1 MTADTLTISTLADE
15 AYRAFRHRT
24 RATSGD
30 GYWTLDE
37 GAPDWIRDMIRE
49 AHSDMLPDDWRYDC
63 IHSALGHISDT
74 GADDTDDLD
83 DAGHEFADRHV
94 DAYSAARLEW
104 LSSNLMRAGYC
115 DEAEQEVGYPGI
127 AEGGIFQMIGL
138 GQYAESLEVFES
150 VRQSLAE
157 RMDDLNA

>member
-1 MTADTLTISTLADE
+1 MGADTLSISTLADE
-15 AYRAFRHRT
+15 AYRSMDRRT
-24 RATSGD
+24 RVD
-30 GYWTLDE
+30 GTDYY
-37 GAPDWIRDMIRE
+37 APKDDAAEWVRDMIRV
-49 AHSDMLPDDWRYDC
+49 AHGGMMPDDWRYDC